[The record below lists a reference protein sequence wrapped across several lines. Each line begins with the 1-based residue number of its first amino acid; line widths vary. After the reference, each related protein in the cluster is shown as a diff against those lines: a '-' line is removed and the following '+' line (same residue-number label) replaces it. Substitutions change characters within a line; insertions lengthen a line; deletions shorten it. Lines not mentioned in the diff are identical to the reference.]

1 MKTSFLG
8 DDSYWLPYMKI
19 PEILSSV
26 GKTQIFEKCSLSL
39 MSTCLSH
46 IFKIYGRKE
55 KVTRAIYSLSLKLA
69 EPTLVGIQSAYT
81 TEAASAT
88 TDKPRFHHYPHSCT
102 SQGVSLTINY
112 KSVSLFKNL

>member
-46 IFKIYGRKE
+46 I
-55 KVTRAIYSLSLKLA
+55 
-69 EPTLVGIQSAYT
+69 
-81 TEAASAT
+81 
-88 TDKPRFHHYPHSCT
+88 
-102 SQGVSLTINY
+102 
-112 KSVSLFKNL
+112 